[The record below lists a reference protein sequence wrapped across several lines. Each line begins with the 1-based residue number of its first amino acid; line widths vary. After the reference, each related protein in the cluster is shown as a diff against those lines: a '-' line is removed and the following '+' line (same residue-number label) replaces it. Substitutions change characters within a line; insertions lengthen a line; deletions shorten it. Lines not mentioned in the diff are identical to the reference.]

1 MQAVDSFRG
10 PPTEAGCWMVRES
23 GSGAEGAVG
32 FIGVGVW
39 LTLEGSQRGW
49 PVAGSELCCRF
60 EQSVAGLVAC
70 WSLEQILSVIL
81 SDGTGFVPAAWTV
94 GPRGL

>member
-1 MQAVDSFRG
+1 
-10 PPTEAGCWMVRES
+10 MVRES
-23 GSGAEGAVG
+23 GSGAEGAEG
-32 FIGVGVW
+32 FIGVGEW

-49 PVAGSELCCRF
+49 SVAGSELCCRS

-81 SDGTGFVPAAWTV
+81 SDGTGFVPAAWTAS
-94 GPRGL
+94 PRGL

>member
-1 MQAVDSFRG
+1 
-10 PPTEAGCWMVRES
+10 MVRES

-32 FIGVGVW
+32 FIGVGAW

-49 PVAGSELCCRF
+49 PVAGSELYCRF

-94 GPRGL
+94 SPRGL